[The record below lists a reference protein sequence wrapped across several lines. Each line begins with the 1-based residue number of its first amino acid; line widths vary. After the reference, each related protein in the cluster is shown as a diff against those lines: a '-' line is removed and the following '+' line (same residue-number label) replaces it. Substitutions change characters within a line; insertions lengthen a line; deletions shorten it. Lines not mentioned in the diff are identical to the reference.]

1 MEKKRVAVR
10 EYVQIAA
17 GTVLMAGAV
26 NCAFASAGLVTG
38 GFSGVAIIVRH
49 FTELPVWLISALL
62 NVPLFLFAAKRRGG
76 PFLRKALTGGIF
88 LPFFLALVPEI
99 PLTGQDVFLAALF
112 GGVLQ
117 GVGLGL
123 VFAAGGTTGG
133 TDLTATLLQDFFPGR
148 SAAWILQLLDGAVV
162 LLGAGTFG
170 IQKALYAVV
179 AVVVTS
185 RVIDMMA
192 EGLNFAKAAYIIS
205 EHAEELARVLM
216 KRLNRGVTGIPVRG
230 MYSGRQKNMLFCTVA
245 RKQLH
250 VLKRMVAELDPSAFL
265 IILDAREVLGEG
277 FSGRNKV

>member
-1 MEKKRVAVR
+1 M
-10 EYVQIAA
+10 
-17 GTVLMAGAV
+17 
-26 NCAFASAGLVTG
+26 
-38 GFSGVAIIVRH
+38 
-49 FTELPVWLISALL
+49 
-62 NVPLFLFAAKRRGG
+62 
-76 PFLRKALTGGIF
+76 IF

-112 GGVLQ
+112 GGALQ

-133 TDLTATLLQDFFPGR
+133 TDLTATLLRDFFPGR

-205 EHAEELARVLM
+205 EHAEELAR
-216 KRLNRGVTGIPVRG
+216 RAGVP
-230 MYSGRQKNMLFCTVA
+230 A
-245 RKQLH
+245 LH
-250 VLKRMVAELDPSAFL
+250 VDTYARNDRMQALFQKRGFRRVGAISLHGRPEPYPCFEKL
-265 IILDAREVLGEG
+265 IFPD
-277 FSGRNKV
+277 KV